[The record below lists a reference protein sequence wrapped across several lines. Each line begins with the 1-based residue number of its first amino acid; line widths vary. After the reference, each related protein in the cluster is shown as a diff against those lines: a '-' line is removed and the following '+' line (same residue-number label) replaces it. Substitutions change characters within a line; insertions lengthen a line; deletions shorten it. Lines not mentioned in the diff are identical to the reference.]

1 MYAKRES
8 RVTSVLEESRLPA
21 LTACRLCLDA
31 NADPLPILG
40 HISSPGRD
48 VGCFVTVQYT
58 PVNTDGERGPTV
70 SEAAAAR
77 VEEGIP
83 VVSELKIVGTF
94 EEGQTVHVDAWYC
107 GGQQGDSDITWLAVA
122 EKEAEQQDV
131 IELASSA
138 SRELK
143 IPFVAIGRVLEVRA
157 ATLEPVSSR
166 RVRKNCF
173 CSRAANVVAF

>member
-1 MYAKRES
+1 M
-8 RVTSVLEESRLPA
+8 
-21 LTACRLCLDA
+21 
-31 NADPLPILG
+31 
-40 HISSPGRD
+40 
-48 VGCFVTVQYT
+48 GCFVTVQYT

-143 IPFVAIGRVLEVRA
+143 IPFVAIGRVLRCA
-157 ATLEPVSSR
+157 LLRWNPFPPVAYER
-166 RVRKNCF
+166 TVF
-173 CSRAANVVAF
+173 AVAQRMSLRSETRPTRC